1 MERTEAMTAA
11 SAPAREMPGAYVDW
25 AAVLGGAV
33 VAAAIGGLFHMFG
46 AGLGMA
52 TISFE
57 RGEGSFNL
65 MLIVTGLWMVVT
77 LIASFLT
84 GGYIA
89 GRMRR
94 RVDDASADEVAARDG
109 INGLVVW
116 GAGMLVMAWMAMGAF
131 GAVAVTAGNVADS
144 VLRAGGAA
152 VGGAAEAVGS
162 AVDADDEGVSS
173 WISASLLRTSPT
185 SAAPAP
191 TTAPAPGASDP
202 AVQPAP
208 AQTAPAAVAPAGDT
222 AEVDRQTA
230 AIILNGVRTGDVS
243 DSDRDYLVAAVTQ
256 RTALSQEEAE
266 ARVDQAIASVQ
277 DARTDAEALLAEAEA
292 TARDVAESA
301 RIGAILTAFALTAAS
316 LVAGAAAVAG
326 AVRGGRHRD
335 EGRLYG
341 GLTYRL

>member
-1 MERTEAMTAA
+1 MERTETLTSATA
-11 SAPAREMPGAYVDW
+11 PTRELPGGYIDW

-57 RGEGSFNL
+57 PGEGSFSL

-94 RVDDASADEVAARDG
+94 RVDDATADEVAARDG

-131 GAVAVTAGNVADS
+131 GAIAVGAGNVADTA
-144 VLRAGGAA
+144 LRAGGAA
-152 VGGAAEAVGS
+152 VSGGAGAAGA
-162 AVDADDEGVSS
+162 AVDADADNEAVSS
-173 WISASLLRTSPT
+173 WISDSLLRTTP
-185 SAAPAP
+185 
-191 TTAPAPGASDP
+191 TAPAP
-202 AVQPAP
+202 
-208 AQTAPAAVAPAGDT
+208 APAAGTASPAATTSPASDT
-222 AEVDRQTA
+222 AEIDRQTA
-230 AIILNGVRTGDVS
+230 AIILNGIRTGDVS
-243 DSDRDYLVAAVTQ
+243 DSDRSYLVAAVSQ
-256 RTALSQEEAE
+256 RGNLSQDEAE
-266 ARVDQAIASVQ
+266 ARVDEAIAAVQ
-277 DARTDAEALLAEAEA
+277 NTRAEAEAFAAEAEA
-292 TARDVAESA
+292 TAREAAETA
-301 RIGAILTAFALTAAS
+301 RIGAILTAFALTAAA

-335 EGRLYG
+335 EGRLFG

>member
-1 MERTEAMTAA
+1 MERTETLTAA
-11 SAPAREMPGAYVDW
+11 TAPTRELSGAYVDW

-57 RGEGSFNL
+57 PGEGSLNL

-94 RVDDASADEVAARDG
+94 RVDDATADEVAARDG

-116 GAGMLVMAWMAMGAF
+116 GAGMLVMAWMAMGVF
-131 GAVAVTAGNVADS
+131 GAVAVTAGNVADTA
-144 VLRAGGAA
+144 LRAGGAA
-152 VGGAAEAVGS
+152 VGGAAGAVGA
-162 AVDADDEGVSS
+162 AVDADADNEGVSS
-173 WISASLLRTSPT
+173 WISDSLLRTAP
-185 SAAPAP
+185 APAP
-191 TTAPAPGASDP
+191 TAPAP
-202 AVQPAP
+202 AP
-208 AQTAPAAVAPAGDT
+208 AAGTAAPAATTAPAADT
-222 AEVDRQTA
+222 AEIDRQTA
-230 AIILNGVRTGDVS
+230 AIILNGIRTGEVS
-243 DSDRDYLVAAVTQ
+243 DTDRGYLVAAVSQ
-256 RTALSQEEAE
+256 RSNLSQEEAE
-266 ARVDQAIASVQ
+266 ARVDEAIAAVQ
-277 DARTDAEALLAEAEA
+277 EARAEAEAFAAEAEA
-292 TARDVAESA
+292 TARDAAETA
-301 RIGAILTAFALTAAS
+301 RIGAILTAFALTAAA

-335 EGRLYG
+335 EGRLFG